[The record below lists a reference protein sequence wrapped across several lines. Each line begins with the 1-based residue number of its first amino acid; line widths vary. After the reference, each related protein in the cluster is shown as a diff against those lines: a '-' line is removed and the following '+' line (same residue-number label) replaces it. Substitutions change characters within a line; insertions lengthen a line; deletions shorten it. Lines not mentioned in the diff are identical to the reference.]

1 MIRVILCIIM
11 KLSEREIYILLD
23 YLKKLTKIKYN
34 KTFLKL
40 LGVNTK
46 IL

>member
-1 MIRVILCIIM
+1 MYYYEIIQD
-11 KLSEREIYILLD
+11 IYKLLD

>member
-1 MIRVILCIIM
+1 MYYYEIIQD
-11 KLSEREIYILLD
+11 IYKLLD
-23 YLKKLTKIKYN
+23 YLKKLTKIKYK